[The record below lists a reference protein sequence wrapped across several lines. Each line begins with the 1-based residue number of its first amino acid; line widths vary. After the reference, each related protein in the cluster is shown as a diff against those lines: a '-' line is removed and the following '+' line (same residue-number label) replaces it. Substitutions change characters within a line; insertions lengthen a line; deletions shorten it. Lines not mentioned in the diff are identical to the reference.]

1 MATSKH
7 HLRSLLIIALLATA
21 PIGASAS
28 YGAHGATPVRGS
40 HAPGL
45 HTRLVRSEQ
54 QVWLELRTGT
64 KGPATITLS
73 DAAGRVVLREEVHQ
87 QGTYRRTIPAT
98 STDQG
103 FTLRIE
109 QEGVTVLR
117 KLVIEQG

>member
-1 MATSKH
+1 MATIKH
-7 HLRSLLIIALLATA
+7 HLRPLLIIAMLTA
-21 PIGASAS
+21 APAGASAS
-28 YGAHGATPVRGS
+28 YHVHGATPVRGS

-54 QVWLELRTGT
+54 QVWLELRTGA

-73 DAAGRVVLREEVHQ
+73 DATGRVVLRDEVRQ

-98 STDQG
+98 STDKG

-109 QEGVTVLR
+109 QEGITVLR